1 MPLIPILLYG
11 GTAALIGGAGYGS
24 YSAAN
29 EGTKA
34 VILTGALLGLGYVI
48 YKRKR

>member
-11 GTAALIGGAGYGS
+11 GTAAIVGGAGYGA
-24 YSAAN
+24 YSAAS

-34 VILTGALLGLGYVI
+34 VILTGALLGMGYLI
-48 YKRKR
+48 YKRGK